1 LGRGQLAPPGE
12 TSRLVVAASVR
23 GHRFR
28 MVRFLHLRIARN
40 DHCKPTSIPGAGSVP
55 RLHLRSS
62 DVCRPAFAV
71 RPLWGAR
78 VRQVRRSARAKT
90 RLFWSRSTLMGL
102 ATVGVGLLPD
112 YKSIGILAPY
122 LLVSLRVIQGFA
134 IGGGIWRRGDLR
146 GGARCK
152 AQARRC
158 DGLDPGRWN
167 IGAIS
172 CAGGDPDLPHPLWR
186 RCIPAL
192 GLAYP
197 LSAFRGPARHFSVDQ
212 AAPRMNRP
220 CSRRMQE
227 EGRARRRLLPKSF
240 LRWSTSEDRSDRSFR
255 SGSWARGVVWYTAQ
269 FYTQFFLEAWSRSR
283 PALVETQLIMA
294 APSAARHCTCSLPGF
309 PTRSAANP

>member
-1 LGRGQLAPPGE
+1 VPREQNANVGGRGWG
-12 TSRLVVAASVR
+12 AASWLRRGKHHACGGGVVR

-40 DHCKPTSIPGAGSVP
+40 DHCSPLLFRRRSVP

-62 DVCRPAFAV
+62 DVCRRLRCAPA
-71 RPLWGAR
+71 WGAR

-90 RLFWSRSTLMGL
+90 RLSGHDHADGPRDGRRGAPPRLQVDRNPGALS
-102 ATVGVGLLPD
+102 AR
-112 YKSIGILAPY
+112 ILARHPG
-122 LLVSLRVIQGFA
+122 LRHRRR
-134 IGGGIWRRGDLR
+134 IWRRGDLR

-172 CAGGDPDLPHPLWR
+172 CAGGDPDLPHHSGR

-212 AAPRMNRP
+212 AAPR
-220 CSRRMQE
+220 
-227 EGRARRRLLPKSF
+227 
-240 LRWSTSEDRSDRSFR
+240 
-255 SGSWARGVVWYTAQ
+255 
-269 FYTQFFLEAWSRSR
+269 
-283 PALVETQLIMA
+283 
-294 APSAARHCTCSLPGF
+294 
-309 PTRSAANP
+309 